1 MLRRPPR
8 STRTDTLFP
17 TRRSSDLIVGA
28 LLGPVPVAVDEII
41 RQAGLAPAAVQT
53 VLLELELAGR
63 LERHAGRTREY
74 IRSGFV
80 VRPDQQRQERLV
92 LVAQHDIHGDG
103 RQRVEQ
109 PGAQLSAID
118 PGPVRQLEFLALSP
132 SEHQTEFG
140 PDLILKTHQVARA
153 IIALLVK
160 SIRCPIG
167 VVEIAAHD
175 VRSAQEQGKAIVGRN
190 ELYLYAGDRKST
202 RLN

>member
-1 MLRRPPR
+1 M
-8 STRTDTLFP
+8 
-17 TRRSSDLIVGA
+17 VE
-28 LLGPVPVAVDEII
+28 VAKD
-41 RQAGLAPAAVQT
+41 G
-53 VLLELELAGR
+53 
-63 LERHAGRTREY
+63 GRTREY

-109 PGAQLSAID
+109 PGAQSSAID

-153 IIALLVK
+153 II
-160 SIRCPIG
+160 
-167 VVEIAAHD
+167 
-175 VRSAQEQGKAIVGRN
+175 
-190 ELYLYAGDRKST
+190 DRKST
-202 RLN
+202 RLNSSP

>member
-1 MLRRPPR
+1 MRI
-8 STRTDTLFP
+8 SDWSSDVC
-17 TRRSSDLIVGA
+17 SSDL
-28 LLGPVPVAVDEII
+28 
-41 RQAGLAPAAVQT
+41 
-53 VLLELELAGR
+53 
-63 LERHAGRTREY
+63 
-74 IRSGFV
+74 
-80 VRPDQQRQERLV
+80 
-92 LVAQHDIHGDG
+92 G

-167 VVEIAAHD
+167 VVEITAHD
-175 VRSAQEQGKAIVGRN
+175 LRSAQAQGKAIVGRN
-190 ELYLYAGDRKST
+190 ELSL
-202 RLN
+202 

>member
-1 MLRRPPR
+1 MRI
-8 STRTDTLFP
+8 SDWSSDVC
-17 TRRSSDLIVGA
+17 SSDL
-28 LLGPVPVAVDEII
+28 
-41 RQAGLAPAAVQT
+41 
-53 VLLELELAGR
+53 
-63 LERHAGRTREY
+63 
-74 IRSGFV
+74 
-80 VRPDQQRQERLV
+80 
-92 LVAQHDIHGDG
+92 G

-167 VVEIAAHD
+167 VDEIAAHD
-175 VRSAQEQGKAIVGRN
+175 VRSAQEPGKDWKGVVWGKSVSVRVDLGGRRITNTN
-190 ELYLYAGDRKST
+190 EE
-202 RLN
+202 

>member
-1 MLRRPPR
+1 MRI
-8 STRTDTLFP
+8 SDWSSDVC
-17 TRRSSDLIVGA
+17 SSDL
-28 LLGPVPVAVDEII
+28 
-41 RQAGLAPAAVQT
+41 
-53 VLLELELAGR
+53 
-63 LERHAGRTREY
+63 
-74 IRSGFV
+74 
-80 VRPDQQRQERLV
+80 
-92 LVAQHDIHGDG
+92 
-103 RQRVEQ
+103 
-109 PGAQLSAID
+109 

-190 ELYLYAGDRKST
+190 ELYLYAGRRQADADPIA
-202 RLN
+202 